1 MHSII
6 NGCKTGEEM
15 RRDLKFTYLQSINWI
30 LLKCLSLIFVLS
42 GELVAPVFS
51 QPQGKLII
59 QNYDLIDIG
68 SSNGAF
74 WSSAQDNR
82 GFTYFGGEQAV
93 FEYDGTTWRKIELPN
108 KSVVRSLA
116 VDKNGV
122 VYVGGVSEFGYLS
135 ADASGNSIYVSLIE
149 KIPGDILEFPDIWSI
164 NATDDAIYFQSANY
178 LFIYK
183 NDEITTLELE
193 NSYHRSIA
201 VNGNLIIN
209 QENTG
214 LCSVKD
220 GQLSKMPGGEFF
232 IHKIISSIVDYGG
245 GKLLI
250 GTRKHGLFIYF
261 PTARAGNRIKPL
273 ISEASDFLITYQHY
287 HGIELPDDRYA
298 FASLHN
304 GVIITDRA
312 GNILNL
318 INKMTGSIDNISY
331 FLNLTNNTE
340 LWITTSRGISLYNIY
355 SALNYWDEESGI
367 QGSANCIIEYKN
379 SIYTGTNSG
388 IYKMDI
394 EPDDANHNRFR
405 TGHFEKM
412 GGIQPEVWEFLLFN
426 PYPDQNNN
434 NDKQLIAASR
444 EGLFC
449 VDKQKIVFKTN
460 RIGQLS
466 VAHSKKNP
474 SLIYLNAHPYFYI
487 LQYRNGTFESI
498 WEKEISS
505 YVISVTEDKYGD
517 VWLGTKYYGLFRI
530 GLEDFY
536 SIPSNRQMTPIRN
549 YNFDDINIENYTE
562 DEESNTISNA
572 KTYLYK
578 GELIITSVGIYS
590 YNRERN
596 ALVKTNILGDDI
608 KNLNI
613 SLTAFNEDTFGNIW
627 GVGNRVLD
635 KQTNGQFRIVDLPY
649 RILTIQSSSNN
660 YYHDSREHTWI
671 IGEQAVLR
679 YQSGSAQFKHKNSF
693 SAFIRKVE
701 IGEDSVLFGGAHTK
715 VQDGKKLFT
724 SGQADSLIPAIKFKE
739 QSIAFNYACPY
750 FHDDIP
756 LEYSILLEGYDNKW
770 SEWSSTTK
778 KEYSNLRE
786 NTYTFRVRARNY
798 AGEISQEAAY
808 KFIITPPWYRTFFA
822 YVLYVTSILTL
833 IYITIRIYVHR
844 LKKSN
849 INLENQVAQRTSE
862 LERQKEEIN
871 NQAIKLKTQNDRLI
885 NQRNWL
891 SEMSKEILKTNRDKL
906 KFFTNISHE
915 LRTPL
920 TLILGPI
927 EELSDENMSLSK
939 EEQQNKYKTII
950 KNARR
955 LLALV
960 NQILEIRK
968 LEISKPSLSAAK
980 GDIVK
985 FTYELTSYFK
995 EISKKKEIHLIF
1007 NPEEKEI
1014 ITWFDAD
1021 KVSKILFNLL
1031 SNAFKFTH
1039 TGGEIKVTI
1048 RCSGEMIDDNNGKKT
1063 ISIAVSDSGIGIDKE
1078 MLPKIF
1084 NRYFHS
1090 NRSLS
1095 LEQAGSGIGL
1105 NMAAS
1110 LAEIHKGKIDVESEA
1125 GRGST
1130 FTLSIPY
1137 GESYL
1142 NENEKEQQEVQDIF
1156 HDLNFKAK
1164 LKTINQLNITVRKKK
1179 TEPAE
1184 HSEKDLILVVDDSE
1198 DIRSYIIGEI
1208 RNRYD
1213 YIEAENGEE
1222 GFELVMK
1229 YNPAIIVSDIMMPV
1243 MDGYKFCIRIKSTI
1257 ETSHIPIILL
1267 TSKST
1272 DEDRRD
1278 GIQIGADAYISKP
1291 FNIKILLATIENL
1304 LQSTRRLK
1312 ERFSK
1317 NLTYKSND
1325 IVITPADEKF
1335 ITKAL
1340 EILDANLSDINF
1352 GVEEFSKEMAMSQ
1365 STLYRKLKALSDEST
1380 NNFIKDFR
1388 LRKAAEIM
1396 VNHDLNVNEVSL
1408 MVGFNDSA
1416 YFAKIFK
1423 AKHGLS
1429 PTEYVKKN
1437 KPDH

>member
-1 MHSII
+1 
-6 NGCKTGEEM
+6 M
-15 RRDLKFTYLQSINWI
+15 RRDLNLTYFQSNKWI
-30 LLKCLSLIFVLS
+30 VLKSMVLLFILS
-42 GELVAPVFS
+42 GEFIAPAFS

-59 QNYDLIDIG
+59 QNYDLVDIG

-74 WSSAQDNR
+74 WSAAQDHR
-82 GFTYFGGEQAV
+82 GFLYFGGEQAV
-93 FEYDGTTWRKIELPN
+93 FEFDGTTWRKIELPN

-122 VYVGGVSEFGYLS
+122 IYVGGVSEFGYLS
-135 ADASGNSIYVSLIE
+135 ADEAGNSIYVSLIE
-149 KIPGDILEFPDIWSI
+149 KIPEDTPEFPDIWSI
-164 NATDDAIYFQSANY
+164 NVTDDAVYFNSAGY

-183 NDEITTLELE
+183 NDKITTLRLD

-201 VNGNLIIN
+201 VNNRLIIN

-214 LCSVKD
+214 LCYVRD
-220 GQLSKMPGGEFF
+220 GKIINMPGGEFF
-232 IHKIISSIVDYGG
+232 IQKIISSIVDYGS

-250 GTRKHGLFIYF
+250 GTREQGLFIYH
-261 PTARAGNRIKPL
+261 PTATDGNKIKSL
-273 ISEASDFLITYQHY
+273 KSEASDFLIENQLY

-298 FASLHN
+298 FATLHN

-318 INKMTGSIDNISY
+318 INKMTGAVDNVAY

-340 LWITTSRGISLYNIY
+340 LWITTGRGISLFNIY
-355 SALNYWDEESGI
+355 SALNYWDEDMGVK
-367 QGSANCIIEYKN
+367 GSANCIIEYKN
-379 SIYTGTNSG
+379 TIYTGTNAG
-388 IYKMDI
+388 MYIMDLD
-394 EPDDANHNRFR
+394 PDHERFQ
-405 TGHFEKM
+405 TGRFKRM
-412 GGIQPEVWEFLLFN
+412 DGAQYEVWEFLLFN
-426 PYPDQNNN
+426 PYPDQG
-434 NDKQLIAASR
+434 NDDNQQLIAATR
-444 EGLFC
+444 EGLFS

-460 RIGQLS
+460 RIGHLNIF
-466 VAHSKKNP
+466 HSKKNP
-474 SLIYLNAHPYFYI
+474 SLVYLNAHPTFYI
-487 LQYRNGTFESI
+487 LQYQNGVFEPI
-498 WEKEISS
+498 WEKEIST
-505 YVISVTEDKYGD
+505 YVTSITEDKYGD
-517 VWLGTKYYGLFRI
+517 VWLGTRYYGLFRI
-530 GLEDFY
+530 GLEDFF
-536 SIPSNRQMTPIRN
+536 STLSNRQTGPVRN
-549 YNFDDINIENYTE
+549 YDFSNIKIENYTK
-562 DEESNTISNA
+562 DEKSNAISNVQ
-572 KTYLYK
+572 THLYR
-578 GELIITSVGIYS
+578 GELIISSQGIYS
-590 YNRERN
+590 FNRTRN
-596 ALVKTNILGDDI
+596 ELVKTDMFGEEI
-608 KNLNI
+608 KNGEVF
-613 SLTAFNEDTFGNIW
+613 LTTFKEDSYDNIW
-627 GVGNRVLD
+627 GVGNKVLD
-635 KQTNGQFRIVDLPY
+635 KQTNGQFRVVDLPY
-649 RILTIQSSSNN
+649 RILTIQSASNN
-660 YYHDSREHTWI
+660 FYHDNRGLTWI

-679 YQSGSAQFKHKNSF
+679 YKSINAQMKQKNSF
-693 SAFIRKVE
+693 STFIRKVI
-701 IGEDSVLFGGAHTK
+701 IGEDSILFGGAHTLLHDDK
-715 VQDGKKLFT
+715 VLLSNDQP
-724 SGQADSLIPAIKFKE
+724 DSLVSHIKFKE

-756 LEYSILLEGYDNKW
+756 LEYSIFLEGYDKKW
-770 SEWSSTTK
+770 SEWSYSTT

-786 NTYTFRVRARNY
+786 NTYIFRARARNY
-798 AGEISQEAAY
+798 AGEISQEASY
-808 KFIITPPWYRTFFA
+808 KFIISPPWYRTFVA
-822 YVLYVTSILTL
+822 YLLYFLSILSL
-833 IYITIRIYVHR
+833 IYIAIRVYVHR

-849 INLENQVAQRTSE
+849 INLERQVAQRTSE

-927 EELSDENMSLSK
+927 EELSDESQQLSK
-939 EEQQNKYKTII
+939 EERQSKYNTII

-968 LEISKPSLSAAK
+968 LENSKPSLSASK

-985 FTYELTSYFK
+985 FTFELTSYFK
-995 EISKKKEIHLIF
+995 EISNKKEIHLIF
-1007 NPEEKEI
+1007 NPEEKEM

-1031 SNAFKFTH
+1031 SNAFKFTEP
-1039 TGGEIKVTI
+1039 GGEIKVSI
-1048 RCSGEMIDDNNGKKT
+1048 HSGEMIDEGQKT
-1063 ISIAVSDSGIGIDKE
+1063 ISIAVTDSGIGIDKE
-1078 MLPKIF
+1078 MLKKIF
-1084 NRYFHS
+1084 ERYFHS

-1110 LAEIHKGKIDVESEA
+1110 LAEIHKGKIDVESEV
-1125 GRGST
+1125 GKGST
-1130 FTLSIPY
+1130 FTLSIPF

-1142 NENEKEQQEVQDIF
+1142 NENEKEINEEVQDIF

-1164 LKTINQLNITVRKKK
+1164 LETINQLNITVRKKK
-1179 TEPAE
+1179 TEPDE
-1184 HSEKDLILVVDDSE
+1184 NSDKELVLIVDDSE
-1198 DIRSYIIGEI
+1198 DIRSYIIKEI
-1208 RNRYD
+1208 RNKYD

-1222 GFELVMK
+1222 GFDSVMN
-1229 YNPAIIVSDIMMPV
+1229 YNPAIIISDIMMPV
-1243 MDGYKFCIRIKSTI
+1243 MDGNKLCVKIKSTL
-1257 ETSHIPIILL
+1257 ETSHIPVIML

-1272 DEDRRD
+1272 DEDRRQ
-1278 GIQIGADAYISKP
+1278 GIQIGADAYITKP

-1304 LQSTRRLK
+1304 LQSRKRLK

-1325 IVITPADEKF
+1325 IVITPSDEKF

-1340 EILDANLSDINF
+1340 EILDANLSDVNF
-1352 GVEEFSKEMAMSQ
+1352 GVEEFAKEMAMSQ

-1396 VNHDLNVNEVSL
+1396 VNHELNVNEVSL
-1408 MVGFNDSA
+1408 MVGINDSA

-1423 AKHGLS
+1423 AKFGDS

>member
-1 MHSII
+1 MALFCI
-6 NGCKTGEEM
+6 
-15 RRDLKFTYLQSINWI
+15 
-30 LLKCLSLIFVLS
+30 LS
-42 GELVAPVFS
+42 GELTAPVFS

-59 QNYDLIDIG
+59 QNYDLVDIG

-82 GFTYFGGEQAV
+82 GFVYFGGEQAV
-93 FEYDGTTWRKIELPN
+93 FEFDGTTWRKIELPN

-122 VYVGGVSEFGYLS
+122 VYVGGVSEFGYLTT
-135 ADASGNSIYVSLIE
+135 DASGNSIYVSLIE
-149 KIPGDILEFPDIWSI
+149 KIPGDTLDFPDIWSI
-164 NATDDAIYFQSANY
+164 NATDDAIYFQSARY

-183 NDEITTLELE
+183 NNEITALALD

-201 VNGNLIIN
+201 VNDRLIIN
-209 QENTG
+209 QDNTG
-214 LCSVKD
+214 LCYVRDSKIF
-220 GQLSKMPGGEFF
+220 KMPGGEFF
-232 IHKIISSIVDYGG
+232 IQKIISSIVDFGG

-250 GTRKHGLFIYF
+250 GTRKHGLFIYH
-261 PTARAGNRIKPL
+261 PTATAGNRIKPL
-273 ISEASDFLITYQHY
+273 KSEASDFLITNQLY
-287 HGIELPDDRYA
+287 HGIELPDNRYA
-298 FASLHN
+298 FATLQN
-304 GVIITDRA
+304 GVIITDKA

-318 INKMTGSIDNISY
+318 INKTTGAIDNISY

-340 LWITTSRGISLYNIY
+340 LWITTGHGISLYNIY
-355 SALNYWDEESGI
+355 SALNYWDEDMGI
-367 QGSANCIIEYKN
+367 QGSANCIVEYNN
-379 SIYTGTNSG
+379 SMYTGTNSG
-388 IYKMDI
+388 IYKLDL
-394 EPDDANHNRFR
+394 EPDDTDRNRFR
-405 TGHFEKM
+405 TGHFQKM
-412 GGIQPEVWEFLLFN
+412 DGIQSEVWEFLLFN

-434 NDKQLIAASR
+434 KDKQLIAASR

-466 VAHSKKNP
+466 VFHSKKNP

-487 LQYRNGTFESI
+487 LQYRDGIFEPI

-505 YVISVTEDKYGD
+505 YVISITEDKYGD
-517 VWLGTKYYGLFRI
+517 VWLGTKYYGLYRI
-530 GLEDFY
+530 GLEDFF
-536 SIPSNRQMTPIRN
+536 SNPLNRQMYPIRN
-549 YNFDDINIENYTE
+549 YNFADIIIENYSE
-562 DEESNTISNA
+562 DEKSNTIANA
-572 KTYLYK
+572 KTYLYR
-578 GELIITSVGIYS
+578 GELIITSMGIYS
-590 YNRERN
+590 FDKERN
-596 ALVKTNILGDDI
+596 TLVKNNILGDDI
-608 KNLNI
+608 KNQNI
-613 SLTAFNEDTFGNIW
+613 SLTAFNEDTYGNIW

-660 YYHDSREHTWI
+660 FYHDNRGLTWI

-679 YQSGSAQFKHKNSF
+679 YQSGSAQFKHKNNY
-693 SAFIRKVE
+693 SAFIRKVK

-715 VQDGKKLFT
+715 MQNDQRLLT
-724 SGQADSLIPAIKFKE
+724 TGQPDSLIQEIKYKE

-770 SEWSSTTK
+770 SEWSNTTK

-798 AGEISQEAAY
+798 AGEASQEAAY
-808 KFIITPPWYRTFFA
+808 TFIITPPWYRTFLA
-822 YVLYVTSILTL
+822 YLLYVFSILTL

-849 INLENQVAQRTSE
+849 LNLEKQVAQRTSE

-927 EELSDENMSLSK
+927 EELSDENLSLSK
-939 EEQQNKYKTII
+939 EEKQNKYNIII

-968 LEISKPSLSAAK
+968 LEISKPSLSASK

-985 FTYELTSYFK
+985 FTFELTSYFK
-995 EISKKKEIHLIF
+995 EISKKKDIHLIF

-1031 SNAFKFTH
+1031 SNAFKFTN
-1039 TGGEIKVTI
+1039 TGGEIKVII
-1048 RCSGEMIDDNNGKKT
+1048 RCSGEMIDENNGQKT

-1078 MLPKIF
+1078 MLTKIF

-1110 LAEIHKGKIDVESEA
+1110 LAEIHKGKIDVESEV
-1125 GRGST
+1125 GKGST

-1164 LKTINQLNITVRKKK
+1164 LETINQLNITVRKKK

-1184 HSEKDLILVVDDSE
+1184 HSEKELILVVDDSE
-1198 DIRSYIIGEI
+1198 DIRSYVISEI

-1243 MDGYKFCIRIKSTI
+1243 MDGYKFCVKVKSTI

-1272 DEDRRD
+1272 DEDRRQ

-1304 LQSTRRLK
+1304 LQSTKRLK

-1352 GVEEFSKEMAMSQ
+1352 GVEEFAKEMAMSQ
-1365 STLYRKLKALSDEST
+1365 STLYRKLKVLSDEST

-1423 AKHGLS
+1423 AKYGNS
-1429 PTEYVKKN
+1429 PTEYVKKSR
-1437 KPDH
+1437 PDQ